1 MVREHYEFQG
11 ISLSLSL
18 SLSLRS
24 LVRSPATRTS
34 TTRAEKCAFIGGG
47 AGEGTREAELLS

>member
-11 ISLSLSL
+11 ISL

-47 AGEGTREAELLS
+47 AGAGEGTREAELLS